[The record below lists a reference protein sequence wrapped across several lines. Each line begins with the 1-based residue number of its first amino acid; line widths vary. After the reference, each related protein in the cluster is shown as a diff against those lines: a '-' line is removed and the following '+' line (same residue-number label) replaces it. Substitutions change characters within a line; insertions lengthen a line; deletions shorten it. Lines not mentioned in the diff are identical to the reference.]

1 MKNLDDHSWFS
12 VGSSLGNSNSD
23 KVHAA
28 LSPPPPPQYKMAIV
42 MTGVIF
48 LLLNTL
54 VPVIRQLTTGLPN
67 LLSTLVGVAI
77 MVLLMTYVIMPS
89 LTKLLRPW
97 MTEKR
102 FF

>member
-1 MKNLDDHSWFS
+1 MKRLDDHSWFS

-23 KVHAA
+23 KAHAA
-28 LSPPPPPQYKMAIV
+28 LPPPPQYKMAIV

-48 LLLNTL
+48 VLLNIL

-67 LLSTLVGVAI
+67 LLSTLVGVVI
-77 MVLLMTYVIMPS
+77 MVLLMTYVIMPL

-97 MTEKR
+97 LTEKR

>member
-1 MKNLDDHSWFS
+1 MKRLDDHSWFN
-12 VGSSLGNSNSD
+12 VDSSLGNSNSD
-23 KVHAA
+23 KAHTA
-28 LSPPPPPQYKMAIV
+28 LPLPPRYKMAIV

-48 LLLNTL
+48 VLLNIL

-67 LLSTLVGVAI
+67 LLSTLVGVVI
-77 MVLLMTYVIMPS
+77 IVLLMTYVIMPL

-97 MTEKR
+97 LTEKR